1 MSNIANNLLKSNK
14 KWLLFTF
21 LFVLREICS
30 LKRALTNFY
39 NILLLLLSLYLFL
52 DSEVLT
58 ILLIY
63 KQ

>member
-39 NILLLLLSLYLFL
+39 NILLLLSLYLFL